1 MFPRAFFFPPRM
13 WLTRPT
19 YPGQSPPGLIGYPS
33 PSSLP
38 SRRPRSPAAC
48 AWPCSRPP
56 SSPLPCCRGGAL
68 RRPTPPRLPGAER
81 CPSHPPC
88 YHGGALRR
96 PPPRRLPGA
105 VGKKRCEG
113 PRVAHRPLQPPSRRI
128 RERCDRQDAWCGGGG
143 GCFIY
148 SWRRSIGLLQ
158 MSSSSLG
165 RGWVCR
171 SAQRAG
177 ASACATC
184 RGASP
189 PSGTLDTAAS
199 TPPPL
204 SCMRC
209 VGRRRCDGTAGHKRR
224 TG

>member
-1 MFPRAFFFPPRM
+1 M
-13 WLTRPT
+13 WLTGPT

-33 PSSLP
+33 PSSPP
-38 SRRPRSPAAC
+38 SRRLRSP
-48 AWPCSRPP
+48 P
-56 SSPLPCCRGGAL
+56 PCC
-68 RRPTPPRLPGAER
+68 
-81 CPSHPPC
+81 
-88 YHGGALRR
+88 HGGALRR
-96 PPPRRLPGA
+96 LPPRRLPGA

-158 MSSSSLG
+158 MSSSSLD